1 MGRGKLKFML
11 VGLPKSGSCS
21 IYRAL
26 KSAGLESRHDA
37 NMCAPIY
44 RNWKR
49 GRDLMNGFEHIE
61 AITELVRFGQWC
73 TSFVLQF
80 DTRFLLELRSRYE
93 VSFLLNTRDRA
104 SLVSSI
110 TRWRPKTRQH
120 WIQADLPF
128 LPAGVG
134 ADDQDF
140 MDGIERHYDTIR
152 KLFADD
158 PLFRECDIAD
168 PAMPDV
174 LASMIG
180 RDLPWWGK
188 VNVNHRNP
196 EP

>member
-1 MGRGKLKFML
+1 MGAGRLKFML

-26 KSAGLESRHDA
+26 KWAGLVSRHDA

-49 GRDLMNGFEHIE
+49 RRDIMRGQEQIE
-61 AITELVRFGQWC
+61 AITELVRFGNWR
-73 TSFVLQF
+73 TPFLLQF
-80 DTRFLLELRSRYE
+80 DRRFLLDLRSQYD
-93 VSFLLNTRDRA
+93 VGFLLNTRERA

-110 TRWRPKTRQH
+110 SRWRPHTRQH
-120 WIQADLPF
+120 WISADLPF

-134 ADDQDF
+134 ESDQDF
-140 MDGIERHYDTIR
+140 IDGIDRHYDMLRET
-152 KLFADD
+152 FADD

-168 PAMPDV
+168 PAMPKV
-174 LASMIG
+174 IGSMIG
-180 RDLPWWGK
+180 RKLPWWGR

-196 EP
+196 AP